1 MFGMLAP
8 CPSRTPDDLKP
19 RWMGHFC
26 GLCLELRDDAGH
38 FARLTTNYD
47 ALALSVLVEAQ
58 QGDDADSRN
67 AGPCALRGMKRQRVA
82 IGGGPRL
89 AAAASLVLASAKIRD
104 HVEDGDGFAAKPGAR
119 GIAGLTADR
128 LRAKATAIG
137 DSIDLDTASLFAM
150 IEGQREIEAGS
161 GPGTP
166 LTAVTAPTEA
176 ATAEL
181 FAHAAFIGGRPENA
195 EAFRTAGAAF
205 GRLAH
210 LLDAADDFE
219 EDAERGAWNPLA
231 VTGSSILDA
240 RSLAKGALADMKRA
254 LDSAVIVDATL
265 TELLLD
271 RYARHAF
278 TKTFG
283 ATCSTHQ
290 TAERRGYRERRDYRR
305 DRRYERRSRY
315 DHGHYRPA
323 PRNFFAGLCAFSVVC
338 CTCQMCCREEY
349 EGPWS
354 RQPRE
359 GCCRDACDCC
369 DCECCQCC
377 QCCGDSE
384 GDGGCC
390 GGCDCPC
397 SCD

>member
-1 MFGMLAP
+1 MLAP

-26 GLCLELRDDAGH
+26 GLCLELRDDAGQ
-38 FARLTTNYD
+38 FARLATNYD

-58 QGDDADSRN
+58 QGDEADSRN
-67 AGPCALRGMKRQRVA
+67 AGPCALRGMRRQRIA
-82 IGGGPRL
+82 TGGGPRL
-89 AAAASLVLASAKIRD
+89 AATASLLLASAKIRD
-104 HVEDGDGFAAKPGAR
+104 HVEDGDGLAAKPGAR

-128 LRAKATAIG
+128 LRAKATVIG
-137 DSIDLDTASLFAM
+137 NSIDLDTAALVAL
-150 IEGQREIEAGS
+150 IEGQRGIEADC

-181 FAHAAFIGGRPENA
+181 FAHAAIIGGRPENA
-195 EAFRTAGAAF
+195 GAFRTAGAAF

-210 LLDAADDFE
+210 LLDAAEDFE
-219 EDAERGAWNPLA
+219 DDAERGAWNPLA
-231 VTGSSILDA
+231 ATGSGIEDA
-240 RSLAKGALADMKRA
+240 RALAKVALADMKRA

-283 ATCSTHQ
+283 STCSTHQ

-305 DRRYERRSRY
+305 ERRHERRSRY
-315 DHGHYRPA
+315 DYGYHRPE
-323 PRNFFAGLCAFSVVC
+323 PRNFFAGLCAFTVLC

-354 RQPRE
+354 RKRRE
-359 GCCRDACDCC
+359 GCCRDCDCC
-369 DCECCQCC
+369 DCCPCDGD
-377 QCCGDSE
+377 CCG
-384 GDGGCC
+384 C
-390 GGCDCPC
+390 GCD
-397 SCD
+397 

>member
-1 MFGMLAP
+1 LFGMLAP

-26 GLCLELRDDAGH
+26 GLCLELRDDAGQ

-58 QGDDADSRN
+58 QGDAADSRN
-67 AGPCALRGMKRQRVA
+67 AGPCALRGMRRQRIA
-82 IGGGPRL
+82 TGSGPRL
-89 AAAASLVLASAKIRD
+89 AATASLLLASAKIRD

-128 LRAKATAIG
+128 LRAKAVTIG
-137 DSIDLDTASLFAM
+137 DSIELDTAPLFAV
-150 IEGQREIEAGS
+150 IEGQRGIEADCGR
-161 GPGTP
+161 GTP
-166 LTAVTAPTEA
+166 LTAVTAPTET

-181 FAHAAFIGGRPENA
+181 FAHAALIGGRPENT

-219 EDAERGAWNPLA
+219 EDAARGAWNPLA
-231 VTGSSILDA
+231 ATGSGIEDA
-240 RSLAKGALADMKRA
+240 RSLAKVALADMKRA
-254 LDSAVIVDATL
+254 LDSAVIVDATMVG
-265 TELLLD
+265 LLLD

-283 ATCSTHQ
+283 SSCSTHQ

-305 DRRYERRSRY
+305 DHRRERRSRY
-315 DHGHYRPA
+315 DDDYRYHRPE
-323 PRNFFAGLCAFSVVC
+323 PRNFFAGLCAFTVLC

-354 RQPRE
+354 RRRRE
-359 GCCRDACDCC
+359 GCCRDCDCC
-369 DCECCQCC
+369 DCCPCDGD
-377 QCCGDSE
+377 CCG
-384 GDGGCC
+384 C
-390 GGCDCPC
+390 GCD
-397 SCD
+397 

>member
-26 GLCLELRDDAGH
+26 GLCLELRDDAGQ
-38 FARLTTNYD
+38 FARLATNYD

-58 QGDDADSRN
+58 QGDDAGSRN
-67 AGPCALRGMKRQRVA
+67 AGPCALRGMRRQRVA
-82 IGGGPRL
+82 HGSGPRL
-89 AAAASLVLASAKIRD
+89 AATASLVLASAKIRD
-104 HVEDGDGFAAKPGAR
+104 HVEDGDGFAARPGAR

-128 LRAKATAIG
+128 LRAKATVIG
-137 DSIDLDTASLFAM
+137 DSIGLDTAPLFAV
-150 IEGQREIEAGS
+150 IEGQRGIEAAC

-219 EDAERGAWNPLA
+219 EDAARGAWNPLA
-231 VTGSSILDA
+231 ATGSGIEDA
-240 RSLAKGALADMKRA
+240 RSLAKGALSDMKRA
-254 LDSAVIVDATL
+254 LDSAVIVDATMVG
-265 TELLLD
+265 LLLD

-283 ATCSTHQ
+283 SSCSTRH
-290 TAERRGYRERRDYRR
+290 TAQRRGYRERRDYRR
-305 DRRYERRSRY
+305 EQRRHHHDDER
-315 DHGHYRPA
+315 YRG
-323 PRNFFAGLCAFSVVC
+323 RERGFWAGLCSFAVLA
-338 CTCQMCCREEY
+338 CTCQLCCAEHY
-349 EGPWS
+349 SDPWTG
-354 RQPRE
+354 QPRS
-359 GCCRDACDCC
+359 GCCRDCCDCC
-369 DCECCQCC
+369 ECCNCGDCC

-384 GDGGCC
+384 GDGCC

>member
-1 MFGMLAP
+1 MLAP

-26 GLCLELRDDAGH
+26 GLCLELRDDAGQ

-58 QGDDADSRN
+58 QGDAADSRN
-67 AGPCALRGMKRQRVA
+67 AGPCALRGMRRQTVA
-82 IGGGPRL
+82 YGSGPRL
-89 AAAASLVLASAKIRD
+89 AATASLVLASAKIRD

-128 LRAKATAIG
+128 LRAKAVAIG
-137 DSIDLDTASLFAM
+137 DSIDLDTAPLFAH
-150 IEGQREIEAGS
+150 IEGQRGVEAAAVH
-161 GPGTP
+161 GTP
-166 LTAVTAPTEA
+166 LTSVTAPTEA

-181 FAHAAFIGGRPENA
+181 FAHAALIGGRPENT

-219 EDAERGAWNPLA
+219 DDAARGAWNPLA
-231 VTGSSILDA
+231 ATGSGIEDA
-240 RSLAKGALADMKRA
+240 RALAKAALADMKRA
-254 LDSAVIVDATL
+254 LDSAVIVDASMVG
-265 TELLLD
+265 LLLD

-278 TKTFG
+278 SKTFG
-283 ATCSTHQ
+283 SSCSTHGAPV
-290 TAERRGYRERRDYRR
+290 AERRGYRERRDYRR
-305 DRRYERRSRY
+305 DHRRERRSRY
-315 DHGHYRPA
+315 EDDYRYHRPE
-323 PRNFFAGLCAFSVVC
+323 PRGFLAGLCAFTVLC

-354 RQPRE
+354 RRRRE
-359 GCCRDACDCC
+359 GCCRDCDCC
-369 DCECCQCC
+369 DCCPCDGD
-377 QCCGDSE
+377 CCG
-384 GDGGCC
+384 C
-390 GGCDCPC
+390 GCD
-397 SCD
+397 

>member
-1 MFGMLAP
+1 LFGMLAP

-26 GLCLELRDDAGH
+26 GLCLELRDDAGQ

-67 AGPCALRGMKRQRVA
+67 AGPCALRGMRRQRIA
-82 IGGGPRL
+82 TGGGPRL
-89 AAAASLVLASAKIRD
+89 AATASLLLASAKIRD
-104 HVEDGDGFAAKPGAR
+104 HLEDGDGFAAKPGAR

-137 DSIDLDTASLFAM
+137 DSIELDTAALFAM
-150 IEGQREIEAGS
+150 IEGQHLVEAEC

-210 LLDAADDFE
+210 LLDAADDFD

-231 VTGSSILDA
+231 ATGSGIEDA
-240 RSLAKGALADMKRA
+240 RALARGALADMKRA
-254 LDSAVIVDATL
+254 LDSAVIIDATL

-283 ATCSTHQ
+283 STCSTHQAAPQ

-315 DHGHYRPA
+315 DHGHYRPE
-323 PRNFFAGLCAFSVVC
+323 PRNFFAGLCAFTVLC

-354 RQPRE
+354 RLRRE
-359 GCCRDACDCC
+359 GCCHKCDCC
-369 DCECCQCC
+369 DCCPCDGD
-377 QCCGDSE
+377 CCG
-384 GDGGCC
+384 C
-390 GGCDCPC
+390 GCD
-397 SCD
+397 

>member
-1 MFGMLAP
+1 MLAP

-26 GLCLELRDDAGH
+26 GLCLELRDDAGQ

-58 QGDDADSRN
+58 QGDAADSRN
-67 AGPCALRGMKRQRVA
+67 AGPCALRGMRRQRIA
-82 IGGGPRL
+82 TGGGPRL
-89 AAAASLVLASAKIRD
+89 AATASLLLASAKIRD

-137 DSIDLDTASLFAM
+137 DSIGLDTAPLFAV
-150 IEGQREIEAGS
+150 IEGQRGIEADCGH
-161 GPGTP
+161 GTP

-181 FAHAAFIGGRPENA
+181 FAHAALIGGRPENT

-231 VTGSSILDA
+231 ATGSGIEDA

-254 LDSAVIVDATL
+254 LDSAVIVDATMMG
-265 TELLLD
+265 LLLD

-283 ATCSTHQ
+283 SSCSTHQQ

-305 DRRYERRSRY
+305 DHRRERRSRY
-315 DHGHYRPA
+315 DDDYRYHRPE
-323 PRNFFAGLCAFSVVC
+323 PRNFFAGLCAFTVLC

-354 RQPRE
+354 RRRRE
-359 GCCRDACDCC
+359 GCCRDCDCC
-369 DCECCQCC
+369 DCCPCDGD
-377 QCCGDSE
+377 CCG
-384 GDGGCC
+384 C
-390 GGCDCPC
+390 GCD
-397 SCD
+397 

>member
-1 MFGMLAP
+1 
-8 CPSRTPDDLKP
+8 
-19 RWMGHFC
+19 MGHFC

-67 AGPCALRGMKRQRVA
+67 AGPCALRGMRRQRIA
-82 IGGGPRL
+82 TGAGPRL
-89 AAAASLVLASAKIRD
+89 AATASLLLASAKIRD
-104 HVEDGDGFAAKPGAR
+104 HVEDGDGIAAKRGAR

-128 LRAKATAIG
+128 LHAKATAIG
-137 DSIDLDTASLFAM
+137 DSIELDTAPLFAA
-150 IEGQREIEAGS
+150 IGGQREIEADS

-181 FAHAAFIGGRPENA
+181 FAHAALLGGRPEN
-195 EAFRTAGAAF
+195 EAPFRTAGAAF

-219 EDAERGAWNPLA
+219 EDAERGAWNPLSA
-231 VTGSSILDA
+231 TGSGVEGA
-240 RSLAKGALADMKRA
+240 RTLARVALADMKAA
-254 LDSAVIVDATL
+254 LASASLVDETM
-265 TELLLD
+265 TGLLLD
-271 RYARHAF
+271 RYARHAVA
-278 TKTFG
+278 KTFG
-283 ATCSTHQ
+283 SSCAT
-290 TAERRGYRERRDYRR
+290 YREPDQH
-305 DRRYERRSRY
+305 RRSRHETR
-315 DHGHYRPA
+315 DDMYRS
-323 PRNFFAGLCAFSVVC
+323 RQRGFWAGLCSFAALC
-338 CTCQMCCREEY
+338 CTCQLCCAEHY

-354 RQPRE
+354 GRSRE

-377 QCCGDSE
+377 QCCGDSD

-390 GGCDCPC
+390 DCNCDCNC
-397 SCD
+397 

>member
-1 MFGMLAP
+1 LFGMLAP

-26 GLCLELRDDAGH
+26 GLCLELRDDAGQ
-38 FARLTTNYD
+38 FARLATNYD

-67 AGPCALRGMKRQRVA
+67 AGPCALRGMRRQRIA
-82 IGGGPRL
+82 TGGGPRL
-89 AAAASLVLASAKIRD
+89 AATASLLLASAKIRD
-104 HVEDGDGFAAKPGAR
+104 HVEDGDGLAAKPGAR

-128 LRAKATAIG
+128 LRTEATAIG
-137 DSIDLDTASLFAM
+137 DSIDLDTAALFAL
-150 IEGQREIEAGS
+150 IEGQRGIEADC

-195 EAFRTAGAAF
+195 GAFRTAGAAF

-219 EDAERGAWNPLA
+219 DDAERDAWNPLA
-231 VTGSSILDA
+231 ATGSGIEDA
-240 RSLAKGALADMKRA
+240 RALAKVALADMKRA

-283 ATCSTHQ
+283 STCSTHQ
-290 TAERRGYRERRDYRR
+290 TAERRGYRERRDYRQE
-305 DRRYERRSRY
+305 RRHERRSRY
-315 DHGHYRPA
+315 DHGYYRPE
-323 PRNFFAGLCAFSVVC
+323 PRNFFAGLCAFTVLC

-354 RQPRE
+354 RLRRE
-359 GCCRDACDCC
+359 GCCRDCDCC
-369 DCECCQCC
+369 DCCPCDGD
-377 QCCGDSE
+377 CCG
-384 GDGGCC
+384 C
-390 GGCDCPC
+390 GCD
-397 SCD
+397 

>member
-8 CPSRTPDDLKP
+8 CPSRTPDELKP

-58 QGDDADSRN
+58 QGDASDSRN
-67 AGPCALRGMKRQRVA
+67 AGPCALRGMRRQRVA
-82 IGGGPRL
+82 TGGGPRL
-89 AAAASLVLASAKIRD
+89 AATASLLLASAKIRD
-104 HVEDGDGFAAKPGAR
+104 HVEDGDGLAARPGAR

-137 DSIDLDTASLFAM
+137 DTIDLDTAPLFAA
-150 IEGQREIEAGS
+150 IAGQRGVEADA

-166 LTAVTAPTEA
+166 LTVVTAPTEA
-176 ATAEL
+176 ATAAL
-181 FAHAAFIGGRPENA
+181 FAHAAHLGGRPENA

-231 VTGSSILDA
+231 ATGSGIEEA
-240 RSLAKGALADMKRA
+240 RSLARGALADMKRA
-254 LDSAVIVDATL
+254 LQSARIVDATL

-278 TKTFG
+278 AKTFG
-283 ATCSTHQ
+283 SSCSTHHRE
-290 TAERRGYRERRDYRR
+290 TAERRGYRERRDYRKE
-305 DRRYERRSRY
+305 RRYERRSRY
-315 DHGHYRPA
+315 DHGYYRPE
-323 PRNFFAGLCAFSVVC
+323 PRNFFAGLCAFTVLC

-354 RQPRE
+354 RRRRE
-359 GCCRDACDCC
+359 GCCRDCDCC
-369 DCECCQCC
+369 DCCPCDGD
-377 QCCGDSE
+377 CCG
-384 GDGGCC
+384 C
-390 GGCDCPC
+390 GCD
-397 SCD
+397 

>member
-1 MFGMLAP
+1 
-8 CPSRTPDDLKP
+8 
-19 RWMGHFC
+19 MGHFC
-26 GLCLELRDDAGH
+26 GLCLELRDDAGQ

-58 QGDDADSRN
+58 QGDDAGSRN
-67 AGPCALRGMKRQRVA
+67 AGPCALRGMRRQRIA
-82 IGGGPRL
+82 TGAGPRL
-89 AAAASLVLASAKIRD
+89 AATASLLLASAKIRD
-104 HVEDGDGFAAKPGAR
+104 HVEDGDGIAAKRGAR
-119 GIAGLTADR
+119 GVAGLTADR
-128 LRAKATAIG
+128 LRAKAIAIG
-137 DSIDLDTASLFAM
+137 DSIELDTAPLFAA
-150 IEGQREIEAGS
+150 IGGQREIEADC
-161 GPGTP
+161 GPDTP

-181 FAHAAFIGGRPENA
+181 FAHAALLAGRPENDA
-195 EAFRTAGAAF
+195 PFRTAGAAF

-231 VTGSSILDA
+231 ATGSGIEDA
-240 RSLAKGALADMKRA
+240 RTLAKGALADMKRA
-254 LDSAVIVDATL
+254 LASAEIVDTTL

-283 ATCSTHQ
+283 STCSTHQ

-315 DHGHYRPA
+315 DHGHYRPE
-323 PRNFFAGLCAFSVVC
+323 PRNFFAGLCAFTVLC

-354 RQPRE
+354 RLRRE
-359 GCCRDACDCC
+359 GCCHKCDCC
-369 DCECCQCC
+369 DCCPCDGD
-377 QCCGDSE
+377 CCG
-384 GDGGCC
+384 C
-390 GGCDCPC
+390 GCD
-397 SCD
+397 

>member
-26 GLCLELRDDAGH
+26 GLCLELRDDAGQ

-67 AGPCALRGMKRQRVA
+67 AGPCALRGMRRQRIA
-82 IGGGPRL
+82 TGGGPRL
-89 AAAASLVLASAKIRD
+89 AATASLLLASAKIRD
-104 HVEDGDGFAAKPGAR
+104 HVEDGDGLAAKPGAR

-128 LRAKATAIG
+128 LRAKAAAIG
-137 DSIDLDTASLFAM
+137 ESIELDTAPLFAM
-150 IEGQREIEAGS
+150 IEGQRAVEAGS

-195 EAFRTAGAAF
+195 AAFRTAGAAF

-231 VTGSSILDA
+231 ATGSRIEDA
-240 RSLAKGALADMKRA
+240 RSLAKGALSDMKRA
-254 LDSAVIVDATL
+254 LDSAVIIDATL

-290 TAERRGYRERRDYRR
+290 ASHETAERRGYRERRDYRR

-315 DHGHYRPA
+315 DHGHYRPE
-323 PRNFFAGLCAFSVVC
+323 PRNFFAGLCAFTVLC

-354 RQPRE
+354 RLRRE
-359 GCCRDACDCC
+359 GCCHKCECCDCC
-369 DCECCQCC
+369 PCDGD
-377 QCCGDSE
+377 CCG
-384 GDGGCC
+384 C
-390 GGCDCPC
+390 GCD
-397 SCD
+397 

>member
-1 MFGMLAP
+1 
-8 CPSRTPDDLKP
+8 
-19 RWMGHFC
+19 MGHFC

-67 AGPCALRGMKRQRVA
+67 AGPCALRGMRRQRVA

-137 DSIDLDTASLFAM
+137 DSIDLDTASLFAV
-150 IEGQREIEAGS
+150 IEGQREIEADCGT
-161 GPGTP
+161 GTP

-195 EAFRTAGAAF
+195 DAFRTAGAAF

-231 VTGSSILDA
+231 VTGSTIVDA
-240 RSLAKGALADMKRA
+240 RTLAKGALADMKRA

-278 TKTFG
+278 SKTFG
-283 ATCSTHQ
+283 TTCASSRRSDHRHDHRRPRYDDH
-290 TAERRGYRERRDYRR
+290 EYGSRRRG
-305 DRRYERRSRY
+305 
-315 DHGHYRPA
+315 
-323 PRNFFAGLCAFSVVC
+323 FWAGLCSFAVLA
-338 CTCQMCCREEY
+338 CTCQMCCAEHY
-349 EGPWS
+349 NDPWTG
-354 RQPRE
+354 QPRQ
-359 GCCRDACDCC
+359 GCCRDCCDCC
-369 DCECCQCC
+369 ECECCQCC

-390 GGCDCPC
+390 SGCDCPC